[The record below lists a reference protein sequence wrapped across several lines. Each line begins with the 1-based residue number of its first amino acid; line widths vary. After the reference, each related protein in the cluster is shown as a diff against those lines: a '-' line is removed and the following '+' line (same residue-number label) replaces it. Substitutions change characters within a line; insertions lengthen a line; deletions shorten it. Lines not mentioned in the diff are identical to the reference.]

1 MTRFFK
7 ELEVRIP
14 ADVSV
19 ARHCAGQ
26 MAGELGFSSQRQA
39 EVRLIASEL
48 AQNHLDH
55 GTSGG
60 MLRLGGLFFGDVPR
74 MDIASMDRGPGIRS
88 VESVLR
94 RGADQ
99 PPSRTGLGAGL
110 VSIRR
115 LADRF
120 FICSG
125 SSGPFAC
132 PVVSGSVCCG
142 TMIVVH
148 CWPGEGEPA
157 FLGACGSLEVA
168 GLVAPRSETAPCG
181 DNIFVRGDN
190 RFVRIVMVDSPG
202 VGSGGEATRRI
213 GLRLRDIELIWPPD
227 QVLESL
233 RPVLPGDTAILVLS
247 VDRLQQAVSCSG
259 LGNIGAWLRIDN
271 RIRRPVLRPSVTG
284 NGWHRVSNA
293 LWRLEHSLACVLHT
307 DGLAPVAEEEAGPLL
322 TALAPQRRDRGTGGR
337 SVLPF
342 LFHRLFSADRRRQ
355 DDAALFMGVWQL

>member
-7 ELEVRIP
+7 EVEVRIP

-26 MAGELGFSSQRQA
+26 MAAELGFPSQRQA
-39 EVRLIASEL
+39 EIRLIASEL

-74 MDIASMDRGPGIRS
+74 MDIVSMDRGPGIRS

-132 PVVSGSVCCG
+132 PAVFGSVCCG
-142 TMIVVH
+142 TMIVVQ

-213 GLRLRDIELIWPPD
+213 GKRLRDIELIWPPD

-233 RPVLPGDTAILVLS
+233 RPVLPCDAAILVLS
-247 VDRLQQAVSCSG
+247 VDRLQQVAGCSG
-259 LGNIGAWLRIDN
+259 LGNISAWLRIDR
-271 RIRRPVLRPSVTG
+271 RIVQPVLRPSVTG
-284 NGWHRVSNA
+284 NGWHRVKSSF
-293 LWRLEHSLACVLHT
+293 WRPEKSLAFVLHT
-307 DGLAPVAEEEAGPLL
+307 DGLLPLPRESAGPLL
-322 TALAPQRRDRGTGGR
+322 AALGPDATTAGTGGAAC
-337 SVLPF
+337 LPF